1 MTSGIYMIKNKIN
14 GKIYIG
20 QSLDI
25 ERRKKQH
32 FYSLS
37 SNNHPNFHLQNS
49 YNKYGPD
56 NFVFKT
62 IKRNIPK
69 SQLNSLEQRYIKVF
83 KSSNPKFG
91 YNLTNGGESN
101 TPIQAVR
108 SKISKSNLNAK
119 NKTGIKYVSILKHNS
134 YKSGYRFA
142 FKINNYAKYAST
154 LEGLEK
160 KILKDGY
167 KFEIWDIK
175 KYQETIKINDKISK
189 LLLNKR
195 NPFGIKNISKV
206 KTVYRYF
213 KSKNYKKT
221 IIYKAKFYDLLKEL
235 INKNIKIEIIDINK
249 VYNILK
255 DEINDLQ
262 KINGII
268 KQIQEV
274 QI

>member
-20 QSLDI
+20 QSLDM

-32 FYSLS
+32 FYLLS
-37 SNNHPNFHLQNS
+37 SNNHPNSHLQNS
-49 YNKYGPD
+49 YNKYGPN
-56 NFVFKT
+56 NFVFKN
-62 IKRNIPK
+62 IKQNIPK

-91 YNLTNGGESN
+91 YNLTIGGESN
-101 TPIQAVR
+101 TPIQIVR
-108 SKISKSNLNAK
+108 DKISENNINTK
-119 NKTGIKYVSILKHNS
+119 NKTGIKYVSFCKQDS
-134 YKSGYRFA
+134 YKSGYRFI
-142 FKINNYAKYAST
+142 FRVNDYVKYAST
-154 LEGLEK
+154 LEELEK
-160 KILKDGY
+160 KISRDGY
-167 KFEIWDIK
+167 NFEVWDMK
-175 KYQETIKINDKISK
+175 KYQKTLEINNKISK
-189 LLLNKR
+189 LLLNKQ
-195 NPFGIKNISKV
+195 NQFGIKNISKV
-206 KTVYRYF
+206 KTTYRYF

-221 IIYKAKFYDLLKEL
+221 VIYKAKFYDLLKEL
-235 INKNIKIEIIDINK
+235 INKNIKIEIVDINK

>member
-1 MTSGIYMIKNKIN
+1 MTSGIYMIENQVN
-14 GKIYIG
+14 GKTYIG
-20 QSLDI
+20 QTSDL
-25 ERRKKQH
+25 ERRKKEH
-32 FYSLS
+32 L
-37 SNNHPNFHLQNS
+37 NKLKNKTHHNLHLQNS
-49 YNKYGPD
+49 FNKYGED

-108 SKISKSNLNAK
+108 NKISKSSLNAK
-119 NKTGIKYVSILKHNS
+119 NKTGIKYVSILKKNS

-142 FKINNYAKYAST
+142 FKINNYTKYAST

-189 LLLNKR
+189 LLLNER
-195 NPFGIKNISKV
+195 SPFGIKNISKV
-206 KTVYRYF
+206 KTIYRYF
-213 KSKNYKKT
+213 KSKNNKKT